1 MAIWDGGSLN
11 TDALS
16 SNVNKW
22 MELNFTPIVVKR
34 NALLYAMLALKGPLG
49 LNAEVPN
56 WNSVLSKD
64 YQVSGNDLV
73 VRLLGELETINT
85 LADANQLDAVSWNN
99 NPNAI
104 GAATF
109 AWTKYSHNEA
119 IRDTDYK
126 LIVGNEARTNSY
138 IEDVLTRLK
147 FSWQKA
153 IGDGINSTNNQ
164 ARTTLGG
171 WEYAVDSTGTYGTL
185 TRAGDNPDW
194 SGNETDVGG
203 AGDLDDL
210 DAMKADIQADGGN
223 ATVGVAAK
231 VPFNKIK
238 QEQRGYAAAVP
249 DSWRMYDGGG
259 LVHYDGTTYALETR
273 CTSTVV
279 GMFTPEVLRFYMQ
292 DEKMQI
298 KTIGEEIM
306 HALLKG
312 ASVGF
317 SIRAFCAFVIKHP
330 GACGKLTGWT
340 S

>member
-16 SNVNKW
+16 SAVNKW

-34 NALLYAMLALKGPLG
+34 NALLYAMMG
-49 LNAEVPN
+49 LNGPSGNKEVPN
-56 WNSVLSKD
+56 WNNVFKKD
-64 YQVSGNDLV
+64 YQVQGNNLV

-104 GAATF
+104 GAAVF
-109 AWTKYSHNEA
+109 PWTHYSHNEA
-119 IRDTDYK
+119 IRDSDYD
-126 LIVGNEARTNSY
+126 LIQGNEARTASY
-138 IEDVLTRLK
+138 VEDVLTRIRL
-147 FSWQKA
+147 SWQKT
-153 IGDGINSTNNQ
+153 IGDGINSTNDQ

-171 WEYAVDSTGTYGTL
+171 WEYAVDATGTYGTL

-203 AGDLDDL
+203 PGDLDDI
-210 DAMKADIQADGGN
+210 DDMRADIQVDGGN
-223 ATVGVAAK
+223 ASVGVCGK

-238 QEQRGYAAAVP
+238 QELRGYASAVP
-249 DSWRMYDGGG
+249 TSWNMYEGGG
-259 LVHYDGTTYALETR
+259 LVHYDGITFALEQR
-273 CTSTVV
+273 CTSSVV
-279 GMFTPEVLRFYMQ
+279 GLFTPEALRLYMK

-298 KTIGEEIM
+298 DTIPQDLMKG
-306 HALLKG
+306 LLKG
-312 ASVGF
+312 AKVGF
-317 SIRAFCAFVIKHP
+317 ALRAWMAFVVKHP
-330 GACGKLTGWT
+330 AMCGKLTGWT